1 MGKTIDIQTDGI
13 LLADDWKLFPVDSR
27 NWELCHKYVSKAS
40 GRHKAGTEE
49 LWHRCG
55 RFYSY
60 NTIGNAM
67 AYVADELMKE
77 KAHGKVMELRDA
89 MTEWERIVSSMLERQ
104 GSIHA

>member
-60 NTIGNAM
+60 GA
-67 AYVADELMKE
+67 VADELMKE
-77 KAHGKVMELRDA
+77 KAYGKAMELRDA
-89 MTEWERIVSSMLERQ
+89 MAEWERIASSMLERQ